1 MSGNNTLIKEFTL
14 RNSNGMHVR
23 PASMFV
29 QTAMRFESEIQ
40 VENLDT
46 ATSSDGKSVMGM
58 LMLSAPAGT
67 RLKVSVAGCDSQE
80 AMLALEELVNRGFD
94 EE

>member
-1 MSGNNTLIKEFTL
+1 MSGNNTLIREFTL

-23 PASMFV
+23 PASLFV
-29 QTAMRFESEIQ
+29 QTAMQFESEIQ

-46 ATSSDGKSVMGM
+46 AASSDGKSVMGM
-58 LMLSAPAGT
+58 LMLAAPVGT
-67 RLKVSVAGCDSQE
+67 RLKVSVAGCDCQE